1 MYEFHGW
8 FSLAQNP
15 EESDAGQLRSIV
27 EELAELLG
35 GLRFPTVS
43 AEIKWLN
50 GECFLLLNG
59 LANRRR
65 DEAVAMRGVLEFVT
79 RRLPGSFGLLYERD
93 DDMPVPPGPNAFRA
107 QVMVRGAITERLD
120 PFLSPCRPLIED

>member
-8 FSLAQNP
+8 FSLAQNA

-27 EELAELLG
+27 DKLAELVG
-35 GLRFPTVS
+35 ELRFSTVS

-59 LANRRR
+59 LANRSR
-65 DEAVAMRGVLEFVT
+65 DEVAAMSGVLEFVT
-79 RRLPGSFGLLYERD
+79 RHLPGSFGILYERD
-93 DDMPVPPGPNAFRA
+93 DETSAPPGPNSFRV
-107 QVMVRGAITERLD
+107 QVMARGAITERPD